1 MMRDIIISLLRSLA
15 EDENFCAQLNQGVAF
30 AKAGL
35 GDTGVRVEGNKL
47 IVESLFTCIDID
59 GKCDEIIDEIKNTQD
74 PKNKLYLASTCP
86 VAMCVMHDILDG
98 LKNGGAFV
106 AMERAKKYADVAPTL
121 SDMFAK
127 MMPALSLFT
136 ASITDYQIEKKQNS
150 IYMKIEADI
159 SLWLSSNPELG
170 TTVVRVINAITAG
183 GCEGLKKELDALASS
198 ETV

>member
-1 MMRDIIISLLRSLA
+1 
-15 EDENFCAQLNQGVAF
+15 
-30 AKAGL
+30 
-35 GDTGVRVEGNKL
+35 
-47 IVESLFTCIDID
+47 
-59 GKCDEIIDEIKNTQD
+59 
-74 PKNKLYLASTCP
+74 KNKLYLASTCP

-170 TTVVRVINAITAG
+170 TTVVRVINAITAS